1 MCFLPKY
8 NYMPQKYFRLSII
21 VSDSNPQIIRI
32 LQIASDA
39 FFIDL
44 HECIMVLMDWTDKKV
59 FSFRTVNLIISDTE
73 IMTNADAD
81 VFETRLSEY
90 LIEEGLVIE
99 YVYGDEQ
106 SNWEFEIVLS
116 EIVSIEEANLIP
128 ICLDGKMSAA
138 PEDLPDIAF
147 YNELV
152 EIYFKEN
159 HERHDEAHQKLKND
173 PYLFDI
179 EAINIELKALFIEN
193 PLNIA
198 FVNIP
203 AELAE
208 NDNAEIAALAL
219 KQITLSKK
227 MFEQYKQT
235 AEKAMA
241 QVKDEFLFV
250 QVNIESNSIAA
261 IVKHLWGNMLSRWT
275 DFLHSDGEKEWRDRD
290 SEFENDLKSR
300 DEMMEKWQE
309 GWQVLFMAIDE
320 LEASDWDKSVIINKH
335 PQWVGEAI
343 QRQLM
348 HYAYHVGQIVLLCK
362 LLNQGTWETLSI
374 PRKK

>member
-1 MCFLPKY
+1 
-8 NYMPQKYFRLSII
+8 MPQKYFRLSL
-21 VSDSNPQIIRI
+21 VVNDSNPQIIRT

-73 IMTNADAD
+73 IIMDADAD

-90 LIEEGLVIE
+90 LIEEGLAIE

-116 EIVSIEEANLIP
+116 EIVSIEEANLVP
-128 ICLDGKMSAA
+128 ICLDGKMCAA

-152 EIYFKEN
+152 EIYFKED
-159 HERHDEAHQKLKND
+159 HERHDEAHQKLKYD
-173 PYLFDI
+173 PYLLDI
-179 EAINIELKALFIEN
+179 EAINIELKALYTEN

-203 AELAE
+203 AELPE
-208 NDNAEIAALAL
+208 NDNAEIATLAL
-219 KQITLSKK
+219 NQITLSKK

-235 AEKAMA
+235 GEKAMA

-250 QVNIESNSIAA
+250 QVNVESNSIAT

-320 LEASDWDKSVIINKH
+320 LEASDWGKSVMINKH

-343 QRQLM
+343 QRQLV